1 MVPVNLCTM
10 YKANSMFILTVW
22 CAILTVN
29 WSLIMSTLQ
38 AKQPE
43 GCSWAC
49 LFDTITIKIQLIFI
63 SKSTINSRSTYPT
76 HCLNVARRLD
86 VT

>member
-1 MVPVNLCTM
+1 
-10 YKANSMFILTVW
+10 MFILTVW

-76 HCLNVARRLD
+76 PLSQYCSPFRCNVTPKLRAYR
-86 VT
+86 